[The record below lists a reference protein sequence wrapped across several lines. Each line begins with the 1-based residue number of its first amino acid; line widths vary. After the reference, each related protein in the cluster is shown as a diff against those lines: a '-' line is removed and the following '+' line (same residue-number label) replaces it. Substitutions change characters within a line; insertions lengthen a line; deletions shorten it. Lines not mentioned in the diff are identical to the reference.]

1 MHYADFNRRMDEWI
15 PFANFREEDG
25 SMPKLVAVASVGS
38 VKNEDDDSSS
48 PGSSSPSERSG
59 AATKKARLSTE
70 LEVHDARAP
79 TVAAAAAADVRVV
92 KKNENVGE
100 FIEELTTDAMD
111 EESLKEHDELTK
123 VKNVG
128 ELEIGRYRID
138 TWLVY
143 FFLPPYSVTVVGFL
157 RSWLKSNGT
166 NHFVGQVF
174 LALSERSDSRWL
186 FAAALLVYVVHKWNL

>member
-1 MHYADFNRRMDEWI
+1 MDEWI

-25 SMPKLVAVASVGS
+25 SMPKFVAVASVGS
-38 VKNEDDDSSS
+38 VKSTDNDDSGS
-48 PGSSSPSERSG
+48 PGSTSPSDRS
-59 AATKKARLSTE
+59 AATTKKARLSSSTE
-70 LEVHDARAP
+70 PEVHDARAP
-79 TVAAAAAADVRVV
+79 TVAAAAAADVLVV

-138 TWLVY
+138 TWSVCFCAVPVVWTRLFVWGSNLTKKRHPCMH
-143 FFLPPYSVTVVGFL
+143 FCGPGTFLPI
-157 RSWLKSNGT
+157 RK
-166 NHFVGQVF
+166 
-174 LALSERSDSRWL
+174 
-186 FAAALLVYVVHKWNL
+186 K

>member
-1 MHYADFNRRMDEWI
+1 MDEWI

-25 SMPKLVAVASVGS
+25 SMPKFVAVASVGS
-38 VKNEDDDSSS
+38 VKSTDNDDSGS
-48 PGSSSPSERSG
+48 PGSTSPSDRS
-59 AATKKARLSTE
+59 AATTKKARLSSSTE
-70 LEVHDARAP
+70 PEVHDARAP
-79 TVAAAAAADVRVV
+79 TVAAAAAADVLVV

-138 TWLVY
+138 TWSVCFCARCLDPAFCVGVKLNEGASSMHAFLWTRY
-143 FFLPPYSVTVVGFL
+143 FSPYPKEVIPGGFLPRLYLCT
-157 RSWLKSNGT
+157 
-166 NHFVGQVF
+166 
-174 LALSERSDSRWL
+174 
-186 FAAALLVYVVHKWNL
+186 